1 MNMDIPVRKCVA
13 CGARKSQIEMLRV
26 VKNKDQILIDPR
38 GDLPGR
44 GAYICPD
51 DRCVDQAINE
61 KILEKQLK
69 TSIPEDFYND
79 ILEEIGNE

>member
-13 CGARKSQIEMLRV
+13 CGARKSKIELLRI

-44 GAYICPD
+44 GAYLCPD
-51 DRCVDQAINE
+51 DRCINQA
-61 KILEKQLK
+61 EKQGILKEELK